1 MNLKIYK
8 MKNPA
13 VGHKMSQSV
22 NFLEGLTF
30 DKAKT
35 PEGLVIT
42 YFGK

>member
-13 VGHKMSQSV
+13 VRHKMFQSV
-22 NFLEGLTF
+22 NFLEILTF
-30 DKAKT
+30 DEAKT
-35 PEGLVIT
+35 PEGLVIS